1 MFIEQIEI
9 SGFKSISDSSIE
21 LNSLTLL
28 CGENSSGK
36 SSLIDVLLLTA
47 QTFASDSQRIEPT
60 FNTNGNIINIRS
72 LKEIVSKN
80 NFDPEEPISI
90 RYIVSFADLSIGEF
104 SFKLHTDKNI
114 GQDNV
119 SELNFKTISPKTKD
133 DISTFI
139 EKTISTKNI
148 QDFQEL
154 DLNLSN
160 EQIDRI
166 EKKED
171 LLDYVAGYKFIK
183 ESGDVNISGMRYSD
197 SGLKIKKL
205 GTPSPWTLTNYKS
218 NMYELKNNLNT
229 PPQYVGLP
237 YATEDLN
244 KEMLLAFLKKDTDI
258 SNDCNLLKHEEH
270 NFKGT
275 IFKSGIPTGFLREQI
290 IVYDDLEAI
299 REDLSNKD
307 KVDVES
313 IAEVLIDRSI
323 DLQEMKLA
331 LGQSD
336 QGIDFNEPEPQFWY
350 EKMGYH
356 LTADHRPIE
365 SGGTVYYDK
374 PPRNDGKPWTKKEER
389 ELLEVWFNGDENFEY
404 LKSSAYE
411 VIEHPLTG
419 TSYPPDILLT
429 SQPLSL
435 SSISELFGRNSLD
448 VGKKL
453 IDLGIDYQQVV
464 TEYFHILN
472 SDFYLNTI
480 LTSEVDI
487 KTFMVEETIKY
498 ETDFVGKRELPLGVV
513 FWTIILYGLQQESD
527 DISEKSDIENA
538 VKLILKFINKHFDY
552 RKFTL
557 DKEHM
562 YVLQDIVGGVLEA
575 CYFSNEEME
584 EFNDALDDI
593 SLNTLRDDYKYM
605 EFTPKD
611 VALVTGKNPKTIRA
625 RLRKDYPRTTEEAS
639 STWRLD
645 PELFF
650 KLVENW
656 VDKSMVNEDT
666 VLSMGITYIQALT
679 AYEHDKDRYRAP
691 ELGFALEESDESK
704 ESQNIVEIFRN
715 IFSKVK
721 YLGPLRERS
730 PGNIF
735 NQNYTSSPSMPLGRS
750 GEHFVNYF
758 HEMQTKEIY
767 RRFPERHE
775 DGKEFME
782 GLGTLKTHFS
792 GWLDYFEI
800 ANSFNTNINDK
811 GLITAGVIP
820 NDNLKQTDNESMS
833 FGIENVGVGF
843 SQLAP
848 IILLCLS
855 AEINDTVVI
864 EQPELHVHPEIQ
876 RKLGDFF
883 MSMSDHIN
891 LIIETHSDHLI
902 NRLRVNVA
910 DEEYDFSSHNLA
922 ITFAEKINGSTHYRK
937 AKLNEQGSYD
947 MRDYPKG
954 FFNQA
959 TKDTLRMINLRA
971 KNKK

>member
-60 FNTNGNIINIRS
+60 FNSNGNIINIRS

-80 NFDPEEPISI
+80 NFDPDEPISI
-90 RYIVSFADLSIGEF
+90 RYIVSFEDHSIGEF
-104 SFKLHTDKNI
+104 SFKLQTDKNI
-114 GQDNV
+114 GEDNV
-119 SELNFKTISPKTKD
+119 SELKFKTISPRIKE
-133 DISTFI
+133 DISTFM

-148 QDFQEL
+148 QDFQNLE
-154 DLNLSN
+154 LNLSN

-183 ESGDVNISGMRYSD
+183 ESGDVNISGMRYSE
-197 SGLKIKKL
+197 SGIKIKKL
-205 GTPSPWTLTNYKS
+205 GTPSPWTISNYKS
-218 NMYELKNNLNT
+218 NMYELKEDLNI
-229 PPQYVGLP
+229 PPQYVGSGDP
-237 YATEDLN
+237 YNPN
-244 KEMLLAFLKKDTDI
+244 KEMLLAYLKKDVDLK
-258 SNDCNLLKHEEH
+258 NECNLLKHEEY

-299 REDLSNKD
+299 REDISNKD

-313 IAEVLIDRSI
+313 IAEVLIDRRI
-323 DLQEMKLA
+323 DLHEMDSA
-331 LGQSD
+331 LSQSD
-336 QGIDFNEPEPQFWY
+336 NGIPFDENEVQSWY
-350 EKMGYH
+350 EKKGYH
-356 LTADHRPIE
+356 LTADHRQTEFDSSI
-365 SGGTVYYDK
+365 YYDK
-374 PPRNDGKPWTKKEER
+374 PPANSGKPWTKKEEKK
-389 ELLEVWFNGDENFEY
+389 LLETWFNGDENFEY

-411 VIEHPLTG
+411 AYEHPLNSWMPSYILP
-419 TSYPPDILLT
+419 TSP
-429 SQPLSL
+429 PLSL
-435 SSISELFGRNSLD
+435 SRISELFQRDSIE

-464 TEYFHILN
+464 TEYFYILN
-472 SDFYLNTI
+472 AKFFIDTI
-480 LTSEVDI
+480 LTPEVDI

-498 ETDFVGKRELPLGVV
+498 ESDFVGKRELPLGFV
-513 FWTIILYGLQQESD
+513 FWSNILYGLQKESD
-527 DISEKSDIENA
+527 DIPQNFDIENA

-557 DKEHM
+557 DKDHK

-575 CYFSNEEME
+575 CDFSIDEIE
-584 EFNDALDDI
+584 EFNDAVEDI

-611 VALVTGKNPKTIRA
+611 VALVTGKDPKTIRA
-625 RLRKDYPRTTEEAS
+625 RLRKDYPRTSEEAS
-639 STWRLD
+639 STWKLD
-645 PELFF
+645 PEVFF
-650 KLVENW
+650 KLVGNW
-656 VDKSMVNEDT
+656 VDKSMVKEDT
-666 VLSMGITYIQALT
+666 VLSMGRTYIQALN

-704 ESQNIVEIFRN
+704 ESQNIVGNFRN
-715 IFSKVK
+715 IFNKVK

-730 PGNIF
+730 PSNIF
-735 NQNYTSSPSMPLGRS
+735 NQNFTSSPTMPLGRS

-758 HEMQTKEIY
+758 HEMQQKEVY
-767 RRFPERHE
+767 RLFPERHE
-775 DGKEFME
+775 GGEFME
-782 GLGTLKTHFS
+782 GLGTLKSHFA
-792 GWLDYFEI
+792 GWLNYFEI
-800 ANSFNTNINDK
+800 ANYFRTSINDK
-811 GLITAGVIP
+811 GLISAGVVP
-820 NDNLKQTDNESMS
+820 YDNLKQVDNEAMS

-855 AEINDTVVI
+855 AEIDDTVII
-864 EQPELHVHPEIQ
+864 EQPELHIHPEIQ

-883 MSMSDHIN
+883 MSMSQHIN

-937 AKLNEQGSYD
+937 AKLNEHGSYD
-947 MRDYPKG
+947 MGDYPKG